1 MRAVWPRLTHVVM
14 TQASPIPLASHTPP
28 ASWSIA
34 GLLLEAIAARDFT
47 KMARCFEPEATMR
60 ALLPSGPA
68 DFHGAAEIVSAFR
81 KWFGDAEGFEVLD
94 ATVGDVGM
102 RLHASWRLRVR
113 PTPRGDTRWH
123 LIEQQTFAQAGE
135 RISSLDLLC
144 SGFVPENHGGGQ

>member
-1 MRAVWPRLTHVVM
+1 MRAERAGRTHVVM
-14 TQASPIPLASHTPP
+14 TEACPIPLASNTPA

-47 KMARCFEPEATMR
+47 KMARCFEPDATMR
-60 ALLPSGPA
+60 ALLPRGPA
-68 DFHGAAEIVSAFR
+68 EFHGAAEIVDAFQT
-81 KWFGDAEGFEVLD
+81 WFGGAEGFEVLD
-94 ATVGDVGM
+94 ATVGDVGL

-135 RISSLDLLC
+135 RINSLDLLC
-144 SGFVPENHGGGQ
+144 SGFVPESHAG